1 MKSAWVAEL
10 VKILT
15 VRGFRV
21 GAVLALVALPL
32 TSLLVASTGGL
43 GTADTLTSGAATGS
57 VIGLLGFGA
66 WSAAIAGS
74 EYVHQTITV
83 SLATVPRRPLLFGA
97 KIAAAATVAGIGTA
111 IAAILSLLLVRAAT
125 PSGTHHLGN
134 PTTLSA
140 IVLAAV
146 AVAVV
151 GAALGLLVRTST
163 ASIAIVAAAVLLP
176 KAAAGLLGGLQ
187 PWVVGASPGTVITQA
202 VGGAQL
208 ANDQTYPGGTFLA
221 AVTMLAVAGAVAV
234 GSGYAFTRR
243 DG

>member
-1 MKSAWVAEL
+1 VKSAWVAEL

-43 GTADTLTSGAATGS
+43 GKADTLTSGAATGS

-83 SLATVPRRPLLFGA
+83 SLAIVPRRPTLFGA
-97 KIAAAATVAGIGTA
+97 KIAAAATVAGGGTV
-111 IAAILSLLLVRAAT
+111 IAALLSLLLVRTTT
-125 PSGTHHLGN
+125 PSGTHRLGT

-140 IVLAAV
+140 IVLAPSQLPWSAP
-146 AVAVV
+146 
-151 GAALGLLVRTST
+151 LL
-163 ASIAIVAAAVLLP
+163 ASSSVHP
-176 KAAAGLLGGLQ
+176 
-187 PWVVGASPGTVITQA
+187 
-202 VGGAQL
+202 
-208 ANDQTYPGGTFLA
+208 
-221 AVTMLAVAGAVAV
+221 
-234 GSGYAFTRR
+234 RR
-243 DG
+243 R